1 MRLFLLLALVSISAH
16 AFVQTRLHVVA
27 GRRCTTT
34 SSRAEPTAAA
44 DPAAAPAPAGI
55 KALLAADMKAAM
67 KSKDKEK
74 LAGVRAIQTAI
85 KQREVDDRVE
95 VDEAE
100 AVAIMSKLVKVRRES
115 IKSYAEAGRNDLVA
129 VEEAELAVIQSY
141 MPAQLSPEVRAPPLL
156 KSVARS
162 NHLSSPPPF
171 SFALLPRGP
180 TTGGGKG
187 RRRDHRKVGRQGYQ
201 GHGQGHGE
209 PEGRPHWEGR
219 HRCHR

>member
-1 MRLFLLLALVSISAH
+1 MRLFLILALVSISAH

-27 GRRCTTT
+27 GRRCKTT
-34 SSRAEPTAAA
+34 SLRAEPAA

-141 MPAQLSPEVRAPPLL
+141 MPAQLSHEVSAPPLL

-162 NHLSSPPPF
+162 NHLSSPPF

-187 RRRDHRKVGRQGYQ
+187 RRRDHRKVGRQGHQ
-201 GHGQGHGE
+201 GHGQGHGK